1 MFNKLTDTQW
11 RCVYAAR
18 AEWLNAALC
27 TDPADRTTTERILSG
42 FYRRLGKAP
51 PKFIWFDGPLSAS
64 VLGPIVMAL
73 LVQQKGTVDQ
83 LRDQLWGQL
92 GDQLRDQLRGQLGD
106 QLWDQLRDQLWDQLG
121 GWLGD
126 QLWDQLWGQLGDQ
139 LRDQLWDQLRDQLR
153 GQLGGQLWDLASRAY
168 GLAWA
173 GGEWSSWIA
182 HSVICRDLVGVRY
195 TQEQSTLLD
204 EWARLSRA
212 SGWWF
217 PSESYCFCAERHKT
231 IRFDDARRLHCPD
244 GPAVECRDGFKVFA
258 WHGTRVP
265 AAWIENPKEVDVG
278 LALTWDNIE
287 QRRALAEILGWG
299 RVLEKLSPIVIDKDP
314 DPQIGTLL
322 QVDLPDAPAERFLRA
337 RCGTGREFVIP
348 VPKQYQTALEANAA
362 TYNVP
367 PQLLR
372 RIEVRT

>member
-92 GDQLRDQLRGQLGD
+92 G
-106 QLWDQLRDQLWDQLG
+106 
-121 GWLGD
+121 
-126 QLWDQLWGQLGDQ
+126 
-139 LRDQLWDQLRDQLR
+139 DQLR